1 MIQDI
6 LKDALHRMNQTI
18 THTRMELA
26 KVRTG
31 RANPELLEG
40 LNIDY
45 YGTITPLNQ
54 LSNIT
59 VPDASLISIQPYDK
73 TLIPEIEKIIMQ
85 SNLGLSPNNNGTSV
99 LVPIPPLS
107 EERRKDLIKHVHQLM
122 EEGRI
127 AVRNVRRDANHHLKS
142 LQSEDHLS
150 EDEIHRSEQEVQR
163 YTDDHVKLL
172 GDLQVTKEK
181 ELMEF

>member
-6 LKDALHRMNQTI
+6 LKDALHRMDQAI

-40 LNIDY
+40 LSIDY
-45 YGTITPLNQ
+45 YGTMTPLNQ
-54 LSNIT
+54 LSSIT

-73 TLIPEIEKIIMQ
+73 TLIPEIEKVIMQ
-85 SNLGLSPNNNGTSV
+85 SNLGLSPNNNGTTI

>member
-6 LKDALHRMNQTI
+6 LKDALHRMDQAI

-40 LNIDY
+40 LSIDY
-45 YGTITPLNQ
+45 YGTMTPLNQ

-85 SNLGLSPNNNGTSV
+85 SNLGLSPNNNGISV
-99 LVPIPPLS
+99 SVPIPPLS

-127 AVRNVRRDANHHLKS
+127 SVRNVRRDANHHLKS
-142 LQSEDHLS
+142 LKSEDHLS